1 MPTDEPSNPV
11 ESPAPSARRRSVVQ
25 LLGFT
30 LGLCILGWVIWSVTR
45 DQNRL
50 QEIKRLASAPLWQY
64 ALALG
69 LSGLTVALSGLVF
82 SAMSL
87 GIDAKHRPG
96 ALRCVGVN
104 SVCSL
109 LSYLPMK
116 ISLIFRLFFHRRM
129 DGMDWLT
136 IAAWMASV
144 AAIILI
150 SLTPPFLA
158 TWLVKELDLRWWS
171 IAVGGILFAG
181 FAVPVVASFFS
192 GQIGLSRIESILRTL
207 IIGRVGFVARIIRA
221 QWFAKLHAGLIP
233 LSSKRAVWLGLTL
246 RCADVAAQAARFYL
260 VSRMVGAPLSAEQC
274 VLAGAVYFFI
284 QAASPAGVA
293 GPREGGLIAIL
304 GQDAAAV
311 VLAVSA
317 AEAVANLLMGGL
329 SAAMLRVDRLLT
341 GERKAEDNSAENDSN
356 RERA

>member
-1 MPTDEPSNPV
+1 MPTDDPSTHSPT
-11 ESPAPSARRRSVVQ
+11 PAPPAGRRSVLQ
-25 LLGFT
+25 LLGFV

-50 QEIKRLASAPLWQY
+50 QEIKRLADAPLWQY

-87 GIDAKHRPG
+87 GIDAQHRPG

-171 IAVGGILFAG
+171 IALGGILFAG
-181 FAVPVVASFFS
+181 FSVPIVASFFS
-192 GQIGLSRIESILRTL
+192 GSAGLTRIESLLRTL
-207 IIGRVGFVARIIRA
+207 IIGRVGFVARTLRA
-221 QWFAKLHAGLIP
+221 AWFGKLHAGLIP
-233 LSSKRAVWLGLTL
+233 LSSRRAVWLGLTL
-246 RCADVAAQAARFYL
+246 RCADVAAQAGRFYL

-317 AEAVANLLMGGL
+317 AEAVANLLMGAL
-329 SAAMLRVDRLLT
+329 SAALLRVDRLLA
-341 GERKAEDNSAENDSN
+341 GERKADDTPAQTAPNQ
-356 RERA
+356 ERA